1 MNGRIATRLRDVGI
15 VLLAPRAPSAN
26 YVATKTSGSLL
37 FVAGQ
42 VPYIDGKLPYVGK
55 LGQEFAMEAGQQAA
69 RLCALNI
76 LAQLHQALGG
86 DLDRI
91 GGCVQVR
98 GFVNATPEFTEHPKV
113 INGASDLI
121 VEVFGAEGR
130 HARTAVGCGS
140 LPNNVAVEVDAVFEL
155 REPLVGME
163 EG

>member
-1 MNGRIATRLRDVGI
+1 MSGRIATRLQELGI
-15 VLLAPRAPSAN
+15 VLPSPRAPSAN
-26 YVATKTSGSLL
+26 YMATKVSGSLL

-55 LGQEFAMEAGQQAA
+55 LGQEFGVEAGQQAA

-76 LAQLHQALGG
+76 LAQLQQALDG
-86 DLDRI
+86 DLDRVA
-91 GGCVQVR
+91 GCVQVR
-98 GFVNATPEFTEHPKV
+98 GFVNAAADFTDHPKV

-140 LPNNVAVEVDAVFEL
+140 LPNNVAVEVDAIFEL
-155 REPLVGME
+155 R
-163 EG
+163 